1 MGRNYRYGRRKK
13 GNPLLWVAIGAAV
26 FFVVGGVA
34 CALIF
39 FRDKK
44 KEDGPEELLQA
55 YMAHIPNQ
63 EYEEM
68 YRMIQPEASG
78 NISQEDF
85 IRRNSA
91 IYEGIEIRNMEVEI
105 LEYDKEREAV
115 SYATSFDTAAGAVSF
130 ENEAVFRKGE
140 EGYQLVW
147 QDYLIF
153 PELGP
158 TDKVRVSST
167 KAERGE
173 ILDRNGKL
181 LAGKGTASS
190 VGVVPGRFEDREGE
204 IRELAEL
211 LGMEPET
218 IENKLEAQWVKEDSF
233 VPVKTIP
240 KVRETD
246 LFSENPDEETRE
258 AIERDEKLRA
268 IPGVMITDTEVR
280 EYPLGEAAAHLV
292 GYVQNVTAEDL
303 EEHAGEGYTA
313 DSVIGRSGLEGLY
326 EKELKGQDGC
336 RIYIVDSEGNEK
348 KQLAN
353 LPVQN
358 GQEIRVTIDSDL
370 QKSMYGQLK
379 EDQSCSVAMNP
390 YTGEV
395 LALVST
401 PSYDN
406 NDFILGLSTE
416 KWNALNENEAQP
428 MYNRF
433 RQAWC
438 PGSTFKPVTAA
449 VGLESGDI
457 DPSEDYGSE
466 GLSWQKDSSWGSYFV
481 TTLRLFEP
489 VTLEN
494 ALIYSDNIYFAKA
507 ALKIG
512 ADKLGAGLT
521 KLGFGQEL
529 PFEIRMQTSQY
540 SNTDA
545 IETEIQLADSGY
557 GQGQILINPLHM
569 AAIYSAFCNEG
580 NMIRPYLLYRSEAAA
595 EYWIPEAMSEE
606 TAARVLDGITK
617 AVNDPKSGGY
627 AAHREDV
634 VLAGKTGTAELKES
648 QEQTWGME
656 LGWFTVLTAEKNAE
670 KPILMVTMVE
680 DVKGRG
686 SSGYVV
692 DKTAKV
698 LKEWF
703 GDEWE

>member
-1 MGRNYRYGRRKK
+1 MKRNYGYRRRKK
-13 GNPLLWVAIGAAV
+13 GNPLLWIVVGAAV
-26 FFVVGGVA
+26 LLAVGGAVWA
-34 CALIF
+34 AMFLMN
-39 FRDKK
+39 K
-44 KEDGPEELLQA
+44 KEEEGPEELLQA
-55 YMAHIPNQ
+55 YMAHIPKQ
-63 EYEEM
+63 EYEAM
-68 YRMIQPEASG
+68 YQMIRPEASG

-85 IRRNSA
+85 IKRNSA
-91 IYEGIEIRNMEVEI
+91 IYEGIEMENMEVEI
-105 LEYDKEREAV
+105 LAYDEEREAV
-115 SYATSFDTAAGAVSF
+115 RYTTSFDTAAGAVSF
-130 ENEAVFRKGE
+130 ENEAVFQKGE
-140 EGYQLVW
+140 EGYLLVW

-158 TDKVRVSST
+158 SDKVRVSST
-167 KAERGE
+167 KAERGQ
-173 ILDRNGKL
+173 ISDRNGRM

-190 VGVVPGRFEDREGE
+190 VGLVPGRFEDREKE
-204 IRELAEL
+204 IQELAEI
-211 LGMEPET
+211 LGMEPEN
-218 IENKLEAQWVKEDSF
+218 IKKKLEAQWVKDDSF

-240 KVRETD
+240 KLKETD
-246 LFSENPDEETRE
+246 LFAENPDEETQE

-336 RIYIVDSEGNEK
+336 RIYITDSEGNEK
-348 KQLAN
+348 KQLAV
-353 LPVQN
+353 LPVRH

-370 QKSMYGQLK
+370 QKSVYEQLK

-416 KWNALNENEAQP
+416 KWNALNENEGQP
-428 MYNRF
+428 LYNRF
-433 RQAWC
+433 RQVWC
-438 PGSTFKPVTAA
+438 PGSTFKPITAA

-457 DPSEDYGSE
+457 DPAEDYGSE

-512 ADKLGAGLT
+512 AEKLGAGLT
-521 KLGFGQEL
+521 KLGFGQTL
-529 PFEIRMQTSQY
+529 PFEIGMQTSQY
-540 SNTDA
+540 SNTDT
-545 IETEIQLADSGY
+545 IETEVQLADSGY

-569 AAIYSAFCNEG
+569 ASVYTAFCNEG
-580 NMIRPYLLYRSEAAA
+580 NIVKPYLLYEEKATAQ
-595 EYWIPEAMSEE
+595 YWIPEAMSKE

-617 AVNDPKSGGY
+617 AVNAPEAGGY
-627 AAHREDV
+627 AAHRDDV

-648 QEQTWGME
+648 QSDTWGME
-656 LGWFTVLTAEKNAE
+656 LGWFTILTAEKTAE
-670 KPILMVTMVE
+670 RPILMVTMVE

-692 DKTAKV
+692 NKTAAV
-698 LKEWF
+698 LEEWF
-703 GDEWE
+703 GGEE